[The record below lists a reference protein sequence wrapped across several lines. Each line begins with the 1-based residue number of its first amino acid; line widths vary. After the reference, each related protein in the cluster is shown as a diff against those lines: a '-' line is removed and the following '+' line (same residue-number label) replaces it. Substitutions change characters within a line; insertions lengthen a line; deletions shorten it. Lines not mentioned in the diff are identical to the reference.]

1 MRKLIAMSV
10 ASLVCISLAVMSG
23 LASEDTKNVFGNANM
38 DEIIDEE
45 DIEYVRGVIDGTN
58 EVTELADA
66 NYDGEIDEEDIAQ
79 IELIIAGEETK
90 LTLIDGAGRAVTVP
104 KPIERVVIIGMLNEV
119 KTLVQL
125 GASDKIVATSTVVKH
140 IYDEPGLSKYFDPLP
155 KAAPELGELPRIDYS
170 APNLEQIIA
179 LKPDIIL
186 SYGTYSDPN
195 EVQMKTDI
203 PTICIGDSTGGDLS
217 FSQHKLIGILMGKE
231 NEASE
236 LIAYLVDKFDEL
248 NDVTSEISEDEKPRV
263 LVVHLGGGST
273 RDIRTVMARYDPIL
287 IAGGMNVAEGCFGEP
302 SSVTVSKEQ
311 ILAWNPDIILLG
323 SSPSKEH
330 NYSIEDVLSDPDL
343 QSLSAVKNERVY
355 YTKGCMIGWDP
366 ATVATEAFYFAKLF
380 HPDKF
385 ADLDVET
392 VGNEI
397 LHRCYGI
404 DDLYTEMAEKCDLYT
419 F

>member
-1 MRKLIAMSV
+1 
-10 ASLVCISLAVMSG
+10 MSG

-104 KPIERVVIIGMLNEV
+104 KPIERVVLIGMLNEV

-125 GASDKIVATSTVVKH
+125 GASDTIVATSTVVTG
-140 IYDEPGLSKYFDPLP
+140 IYDEPGFSKYFDPLH
-155 KAAPELGELPRIDYS
+155 KAAPELGDLPRIDYS

-186 SYGTYSDPN
+186 SYGTYSDPD
-195 EVQMKTDI
+195 EIQMKTDI

-217 FSQHKLIGILMGKE
+217 LLQHRLIGILMGKE
-231 NEASE
+231 KEVNELST
-236 LIAYLVDKFDEL
+236 YLDEKFDEL
-248 NDVTSEISEDEKPRV
+248 RDVTSEISDDEKPKV
-263 LVVHLGGGST
+263 LVVHMGGPEST
-273 RDIRTVMARYDPIL
+273 KDIRTVMARYDPVE
-287 IAGGMNVAEGCFGEP
+287 IAGGINVAEGCFGNP
-302 SSVTVSKEQ
+302 SSVVVSKEQ

-323 SSPSKEH
+323 SYPSKEH
-330 NYSIEDVLSDPDL
+330 PYSVEDVLSDPDL
-343 QSLSAVKNERVY
+343 QTLSAVKNESIY
-355 YTKGCMIGWDP
+355 YTRGCRIGWDP
-366 ATVATEAFYFAKLF
+366 ATVAVEAFYFAKLF

-385 ADLDVET
+385 ADLDVEE

-397 LHRCYGI
+397 LHRFYGV
-404 DDLYTEMAEKCDLYT
+404 DGLYTEMAEKIGFHT

>member
-1 MRKLIAMSV
+1 
-10 ASLVCISLAVMSG
+10 
-23 LASEDTKNVFGNANM
+23 
-38 DEIIDEE
+38 
-45 DIEYVRGVIDGTN
+45 
-58 EVTELADA
+58 
-66 NYDGEIDEEDIAQ
+66 
-79 IELIIAGEETK
+79 
-90 LTLIDGAGRAVTVP
+90 
-104 KPIERVVIIGMLNEV
+104 MLNEV
-119 KTLVQL
+119 RTLVQL
-125 GASDKIVATSTVVKH
+125 GASDEIVATSTVVKH
-140 IYDEPGLSKYFDPLP
+140 IYDEPGLSKYFSPLP

-186 SYGTYSDPN
+186 SYGTYSDP
-195 EVQMKTDI
+195 TDI

-236 LIAYLVDKFDEL
+236 LITYLEDKFEEL
-248 NDVTSEISEDEKPRV
+248 GDITSKISEDEKPRV

-273 RDIRTVMARYDPIL
+273 RDIRTVMARYDPIE
-287 IAGGMNVAEGCFGEP
+287 IAGGINVAEGCFGEP

-323 SSPSKEH
+323 SSPSNEH
-330 NYSIEDVLSDPDL
+330 NYAIEDVLSDPDL
-343 QSLSAVKNERVY
+343 QTLSAVKNKRVY

-366 ATVATEAFYFAKLF
+366 ATVAVEAFYFAKLF

-385 ADLDVET
+385 ADLDVEE

-397 LHRCYGI
+397 LHRCYGV
-404 DDLYTEMAEKCDLYT
+404 DGLFTEMAEKIDLYT